1 MPRVRSI
8 YIYSLVLLSCEYFS
22 TTEQDPIIARAGSH
36 YLYQSELSANLLPN
50 LSKEDSTVLAQNF
63 INTWAKDH
71 LLYDQ
76 ATINLELSAQRKL
89 NDLVER
95 YRLDLWARSYKESVI
110 KSMLE
115 TKASTYEINNY
126 YQNNLNS
133 FKLNEDI
140 IQIRYI
146 ILPKDNIDLE
156 LIQESFKNFTEE
168 DITFL
173 NSLSYQFSDYEF
185 DDSVWITRR
194 SFDKKF
200 LDASNRPF
208 ENYLKKSQFF
218 IFDDAIEVY
227 LLLVNDFKFHN
238 EIAPLPMVENT
249 IKKIVFNRK
258 KIEFIKE
265 FDQEILQDAIQTN
278 KFEIYP

>member
-8 YIYSLVLLSCEYFS
+8 YLFFSILLSCEYFS

-110 KSMLE
+110 KSMVE
-115 TKASTYEINNY
+115 TKVSSYEIKNY

-133 FKLNEDI
+133 FKLK
-140 IQIRYI
+140 RM
-146 ILPKDNIDLE
+146 
-156 LIQESFKNFTEE
+156 SFKFGT
-168 DITFL
+168 
-173 NSLSYQFSDYEF
+173 
-185 DDSVWITRR
+185 
-194 SFDKKF
+194 SFCQK
-200 LDASNRPF
+200 
-208 ENYLKKSQFF
+208 
-218 IFDDAIEVY
+218 
-227 LLLVNDFKFHN
+227 
-238 EIAPLPMVENT
+238 T
-249 IKKIVFNRK
+249 I
-258 KIEFIKE
+258 
-265 FDQEILQDAIQTN
+265 LT
-278 KFEIYP
+278 